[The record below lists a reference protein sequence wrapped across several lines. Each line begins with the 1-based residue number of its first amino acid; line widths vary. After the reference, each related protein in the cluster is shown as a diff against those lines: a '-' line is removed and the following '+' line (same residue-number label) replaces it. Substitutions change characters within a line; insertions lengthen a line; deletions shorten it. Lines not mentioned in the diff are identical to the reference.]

1 MTKRELAPRGLRA
14 ACAAWIVASMLAVP
28 GVRAAEPAFNIGQ
41 PASAA
46 LADGGWRHDSD
57 LPDRSHVIR
66 AVAAV
71 ALTLA
76 AGTAWLAS
84 KRRRRRTA
92 NPGRA
97 RFARSGDAAGPG
109 AVVRQS
115 IRLGGAA
122 TLHVVAWEGREWLI
136 GCSAAG
142 LTVVAE
148 QSARADRDTVQPI
161 GGQ

>member
-1 MTKRELAPRGLRA
+1 M
-14 ACAAWIVASMLAVP
+14 VASMIAVP
-28 GVRAAEPAFNIGQ
+28 DVRAAEPAFNTGQ
-41 PASAA
+41 SASAA
-46 LADGGWRHDSD
+46 LADGEWRRDSD

-71 ALTLA
+71 AVTLA

-84 KRRRRRTA
+84 RRRRGRTA
-92 NPGRA
+92 SPGWT
-97 RFARSGDAAGPG
+97 RFARSGDGTGPG

-115 IRLGGAA
+115 IRLSGAA

-136 GCSAAG
+136 GCSTAG

-148 QSARADRDTVQPI
+148 QSARVGHDTALPVE
-161 GGQ
+161 GQR